1 MAIGAAGT
9 DVAREVLDLVLLDD
23 HFATIVTAVELGRS
37 TFSNIRKFLTDNVAE
52 LTRFVVWVLS
62 DG

>member
-1 MAIGAAGT
+1 M
-9 DVAREVLDLVLLDD
+9 LDD